1 MANKKIKATFITQAK
16 GANLPD
22 ESWVIVSDSAPA
34 TTGYVDDKIAET
46 LGEVENELEGI

>member
-34 TTGYVDDKIAET
+34 TTGYVDEKIDEA
-46 LGEVENELEGI
+46 LGELENELAGI